1 MFLSRDIN
9 FRHVHWI
16 THGKSLPA
24 FCEMMEGKTEIWP
37 RRRLI
42 LSDALLSFYFQN
54 KIKSKMQTKKWMNKW
69 INKIIISSCTFPS
82 TATSTEDNDNNNND
96 NNDDDDDDDYH

>member
-1 MFLSRDIN
+1 MFLGRDIN

-24 FCEMMEGKTEIWP
+24 FCEMMERKTEIWP

-54 KIKSKMQTKKWMNKW
+54 KIKKQERKRTNLRGRRLVLSVLRIHLYQMPFLKQ
-69 INKIIISSCTFPS
+69 ILV
-82 TATSTEDNDNNNND
+82 
-96 NNDDDDDDDYH
+96 